1 MYYKKHVF
9 FCTNE
14 KDSGKKCCAQA
25 AALQMW
31 QYAKQCC
38 KEEGLMAQHNV
49 RINKAGCLNRCAEG
63 PCMVIY
69 PEGRW
74 YTYKN
79 KADID
84 AIIDAELIENEAV
97 ERLLLADVDTGSINV

>member
-1 MYYKKHVF
+1 MYYKKHIF
-9 FCTNE
+9 FCVNQKE
-14 KDSGKKCCAQA
+14 NGKQCCAQA
-25 AALQMW
+25 DALAMW
-31 QYAKQCC
+31 QYAKQRC
-38 KEEGLMAQHNV
+38 KEEGLLAQHNV

-74 YTYKN
+74 YAYKN

-84 AIIDAELIENEAV
+84 KIIDEDLLDNTIV
-97 ERLLLADVDTGSINV
+97 ESLLLVENPRKESR